1 MRHSRHPQRRGF
13 TLVEL
18 LVACALTV
26 LIMAVLATAFSTGM
40 TTFSHLKSTVGLSE
54 QLRSAETIL
63 RRDLEAV
70 HLEDA
75 DGLAVR
81 VSKAGT
87 DTKGYF
93 EIVHG
98 STAVRTLPTSN
109 KPFIVEGIED
119 LVESYRATDHGLFFT
134 SKLTGASEQETF
146 TGAVADPFVPIPLTS
161 LQTGFDEE
169 PRQTLS
175 DFATAVNPSFVAK
188 WAEMGLFLVP
198 SNVSTTE
205 DGATG
210 GTTLPLYSLI
220 RRQRVLAATAVPVT
234 FSTPKFTTP
243 VGRRD
248 YFPEASFSTQT
259 LQTTGASPV
268 QYVQL
273 NDPTTVRIK
282 ANRLGYLVTGF
293 GPGATLQAVMPDGG
307 SLPSTVPRFSSIQCK
322 SASNKDGTD
331 VLVTNVVSMHIRV
344 MDSTGTFK
352 DTMIP
357 MPAVPASSPYPP
369 FLALPGVAPAASFPN
384 SATEGYRLDTAT
396 PGVPQMRAVQ
406 IKLRVYD
413 TKNHLTRQMTM
424 TFDL

>member
-1 MRHSRHPQRRGF
+1 MRHSRHQRRRGF

-75 DGLAVR
+75 DGLPVR
-81 VSKAGT
+81 VSKFGK

-98 STAVRTLPTSN
+98 SQAVRILPALN
-109 KPFIVEGIED
+109 RPFILEGSED

-134 SKLTGASEQETF
+134 SQLTAASEQETF
-146 TGAVADPFVPIPLTS
+146 TGAVANASIPLTS
-161 LQTGFDEE
+161 LQTGVDEE

-175 DFATAVNPSFVAK
+175 DFATASNPSFVAK
-188 WAEMGLFLVP
+188 WAEIGLFLVP
-198 SNVSTTE
+198 TNVSTTE

-220 RRQRVLAATAVPVT
+220 RRQRVLATTAVPVT
-234 FSTPKFTTP
+234 FSTPSFTTP

-248 YFPEASFSTQT
+248 FFPEASFSTQT
-259 LQTTGASPV
+259 LQTTVAPIV

-273 NDPTTVRIK
+273 NDPTTVRTK

-307 SLPSTVPRFSSIQCK
+307 SLPSTVPRFSSIKCQ
-322 SASNKDGTD
+322 SVSGRDGTD

-344 MDSTGTFK
+344 MDGSGTFK

-357 MPAVPASSPYPP
+357 MPAVTTPPPYP
-369 FLALPGVAPAASFPN
+369 ALPGVAPAASFPN
-384 SATEGYRLDTAT
+384 SGAEGFRLDTAY
-396 PGVPQMRAVQ
+396 PISPPYGVQMRALQ